1 MADFP
6 VNPQVVDAIQKV
18 RTSVSSPEA
27 VWETGSGKAF
37 NFVAQ
42 ATAMAIQDATDNL
55 RNVSTMST
63 TAIGVA
69 MTQLMSSGDA
79 ATWSSVIKLAQGL
92 VKSSA
97 EDFEKIGATAAGV
110 MRQFPPCPAPI
121 PDEPI
126 DNE

>member
-1 MADFP
+1 MAELS
-6 VNPQVVDAIQKV
+6 VNHQVIDAIQKV
-18 RTSVSSPEA
+18 RTSVSSPNA

-69 MTQLMSSGDA
+69 MTQLISSGDTN
-79 ATWSSVIKLAQGL
+79 TWSDVIKLAQGL

-97 EDFEKIGATAAGV
+97 DDFQNIGATAAAV
-110 MRQFPPCPAPI
+110 MKSFPPCEPPAPAKS
-121 PDEPI
+121 PA
-126 DNE
+126 NE

>member
-1 MADFP
+1 MAEFP
-6 VNPQVVDAIQKV
+6 VNHQVIDAIQKV
-18 RTSVSSPEA
+18 RTSVSSPDA

-69 MTQLMSSGDA
+69 MTQLMSSGDT
-79 ATWSSVIKLAQGL
+79 ATWSDVIKLAQGL

-97 EDFEKIGATAAGV
+97 EDFEKIGTTAAGV
-110 MRQFPPCPAPI
+110 MRQFPPCPAPA
-121 PDEPI
+121 PGKPTA
-126 DNE
+126 NE

>member
-1 MADFP
+1 MADLL
-6 VNPQVVDAIQKV
+6 VNHQVIDAIDKV
-18 RTSVSSPEA
+18 RASVSTPGA
-27 VWETGSGKAF
+27 VRDTGSGKAF

-69 MTQLMSSGDA
+69 MTQLISSGDSK
-79 ATWSSVIKLAQGL
+79 TWHEVIKLAQDL

-97 EDFEKIGATAAGV
+97 DDFRNIGTTAACV
-110 MRQFPPCPAPI
+110 MRHFPPCDPPANSK
-121 PDEPI
+121 PDCEQ
-126 DNE
+126 

>member
-1 MADFP
+1 MADLL
-6 VNPQVVDAIQKV
+6 VNHQVIDAIDKV
-18 RTSVSSPEA
+18 RASVSAPGA
-27 VWETGSGKAF
+27 VRDTGSGKAF

-69 MTQLMSSGDA
+69 MTQLISSGDS
-79 ATWSSVIKLAQGL
+79 ATWTDVIRLAQNL

-97 EDFEKIGATAAGV
+97 DDFKNIGATAAVV
-110 MRQFPPCPAPI
+110 MRSFPPC
-121 PDEPI
+121 EPPPSSKT
-126 DNE
+126 DCDQ

>member
-1 MADFP
+1 MADLLL
-6 VNPQVVDAIQKV
+6 NHQVIDAIEKV
-18 RTSVSSPEA
+18 RASVSAPGA
-27 VWETGSGKAF
+27 VRDTGSGKAF

-69 MTQLMSSGDA
+69 MTQLISSGDTT
-79 ATWSSVIKLAQGL
+79 TWTDVIRLAQNL

-97 EDFEKIGATAAGV
+97 DDFKNIGATAATV
-110 MRQFPPCPAPI
+110 MRSFPPCEPPPAAQA
-121 PDEPI
+121 DG
-126 DNE
+126 DQ

>member
-1 MADFP
+1 MAEYP
-6 VNPQVVDAIQKV
+6 VNHQVIDAIQKV
-18 RTSVSSPEA
+18 RTSVSTPEA

-37 NFVAQ
+37 NYVAQ

-69 MTQLMSSGDA
+69 MTQLMSSGDTT
-79 ATWSSVIKLAQGL
+79 TWSDVIKLAQGL

-97 EDFEKIGATAAGV
+97 EDFEKIGTTAAGV
-110 MRQFPPCPAPI
+110 MRQFPPCPVPAPVK
-121 PDEPI
+121 PI

>member
-1 MADFP
+1 MADLS
-6 VNPQVVDAIQKV
+6 VNYQVIDAINKV
-18 RTSVSSPEA
+18 RDTVCAPNA

-69 MTQLMSSGDA
+69 MTQLISSGDT
-79 ATWSSVIKLAQGL
+79 ATWSDVIKLAQGL
-92 VKSSA
+92 VKTSA
-97 EDFEKIGATAAGV
+97 SDFQDIGAAAAKV
-110 MRQFPPCPAPI
+110 MRNFPPCEPPAPSKA
-121 PDEPI
+121 DV
-126 DNE
+126 NE